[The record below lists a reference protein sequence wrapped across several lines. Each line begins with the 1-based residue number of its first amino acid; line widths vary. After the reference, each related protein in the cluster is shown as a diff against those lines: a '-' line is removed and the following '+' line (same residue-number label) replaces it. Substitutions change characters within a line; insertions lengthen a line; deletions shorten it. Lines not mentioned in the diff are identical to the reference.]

1 MDAEG
6 DAHGFA
12 GRRGKAYV
20 VGFLDQP
27 CKAASHAFIED
38 ADRQWKVDH
47 DHGVSLGAFR
57 RSYGERAAHEMR
69 EFIGFLA
76 DLREEVH
83 FCFIDGRAAE
93 VFIALKHGFYHGS
106 GFRIGHNTFS
116 FSS

>member
-1 MDAEG
+1 
-6 DAHGFA
+6 
-12 GRRGKAYV
+12 
-20 VGFLDQP
+20 
-27 CKAASHAFIED
+27 
-38 ADRQWKVDH
+38 
-47 DHGVSLGAFR
+47 
-57 RSYGERAAHEMR
+57 MR
-69 EFIGFLA
+69 EFIGFLE